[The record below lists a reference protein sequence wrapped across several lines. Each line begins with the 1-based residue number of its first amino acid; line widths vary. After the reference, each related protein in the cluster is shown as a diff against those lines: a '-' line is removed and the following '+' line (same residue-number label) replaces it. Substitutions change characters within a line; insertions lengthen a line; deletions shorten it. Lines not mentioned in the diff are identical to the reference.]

1 MTVRALAAA
10 LLVVIAARAEP
21 VHAGICGGGSGGSGG
36 GSSGGGGGSS
46 GGSSGSS
53 DSGSSSSSSSTPAC
67 HDSTDIVGY
76 RECTGYGRWGANLGI
91 PLLIF
96 EVGMNVQ
103 AFASPLG
110 ERSGSVEHG
119 EQEFSYRVVDPGG
132 ASAPAKATAVM
143 TTLRVGGGG
152 RGIYGAA
159 ELEIGGLVSDSSRAE
174 MITRGEVGAPTIEET
189 GTLAYGAL
197 GVIGAQGST
206 RRATFGVEL
215 VGGVRGVTYRY
226 ESRYLACEQTESI
239 ATSRPVLE
247 ARARASIWLSPV
259 INAGVVVGSSVIDRG
274 AYMGGV
280 FLGANTRAFGG
291 LR

>member
-1 MTVRALAAA
+1 MIARGLAAA

-21 VHAGICGGGSGGSGG
+21 VHAGTCGGGSGGGGGGG

-46 GGSSGSS
+46 GGSSSS
-53 DSGSSSSSSSTPAC
+53 SSSGSSSSAPAC

-110 ERSGSVEHG
+110 ERDGRVEHG

-143 TTLRVGGGG
+143 TTLRVGAGG

-159 ELEIGGLVSDSSRAE
+159 EVELGGLVSDSSRAE
-174 MITRGEVGAPTIEET
+174 MITRGEVGAPTIEQT
-189 GTLAYGAL
+189 STLAFGAL
-197 GVIGAQGST
+197 GVLGAQGST

-215 VGGVRGVTYRY
+215 VGGVRGVIYHY
-226 ESRYLACEQTESI
+226 ESRYLACQQTESI

-274 AYMGGV
+274 AFMGGV
-280 FLGANTRAFGG
+280 FLGANTRAFAG